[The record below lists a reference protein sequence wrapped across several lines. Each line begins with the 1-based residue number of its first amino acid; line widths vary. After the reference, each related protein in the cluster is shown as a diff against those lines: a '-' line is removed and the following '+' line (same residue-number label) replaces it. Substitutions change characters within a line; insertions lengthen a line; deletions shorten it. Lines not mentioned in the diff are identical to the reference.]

1 MDYDKRF
8 KALLT
13 MFFREFMEL
22 FFPEFAERIDWRH
35 PPEFLD
41 KELESIVIE
50 SGPKTV
56 DLLVKVRS
64 LEPPRSSSAERLCLI
79 HFEVEG
85 RRSREALGKRIGH
98 YINRIDEKFDL
109 PVVPIAVYLKVAGDG
124 IGWQTR
130 DLTCWGHTIVSYHF
144 PYIGLPGLDGVRYA
158 ETSNPIALALT
169 GLMNVSHADRAR
181 IKGEAL
187 QRVEKQKFD
196 ARQRAL
202 LLDSI
207 DAFTVLDT
215 QQKAEFDQL
224 LKSPQFQK
232 VCDMQK
238 TIYEIA
244 EERGIEKGLEKGL
257 KKGRVEGRQE
267 GRQEGQVLVLER
279 LLKNKF
285 GELSA
290 QATSKLRSM
299 TDRQLGQLAERL
311 MTVEKLSE
319 LNLK

>member
-1 MDYDKRF
+1 MDYDTRF
-8 KALLT
+8 KGLLT
-13 MFFREFMEL
+13 TFFREFLEL
-22 FFPEFAERIDWRH
+22 FFPEFAERIDWRY
-35 PPEFLD
+35 PPVFLD
-41 KELESIVIE
+41 KELQSIVIE

-64 LEPPRSSSAERLCLI
+64 LEPPRGSSAERLCLI

-85 RRSREALGKRIGH
+85 RRSREVLGKRIGH

-187 QRVEKQKFD
+187 QRVEKLKLD

-202 LLDSI
+202 LLDSV
-207 DAFTVLDT
+207 DVFTVLDR
-215 QQKAEFDQL
+215 QQQAEFDRL

-232 VCDMQK
+232 AYEMQK
-238 TIYEIA
+238 SIYEIA
-244 EERGIEKGLEKGL
+244 GEIAEKRALEKG
-257 KKGRVEGRQE
+257 RQ
-267 GRQEGQVLVLER
+267 GLISLLER
-279 LLKNKF
+279 QLQIKF
-285 GELSA
+285 GELSVR
-290 QATSKLRSM
+290 ATRRLRSM
-299 TDRQLGQLAERL
+299 TEEQLGQLAERL
-311 MTVEKLSE
+311 MTAEKLSE

>member
-1 MDYDKRF
+1 MDYDTRF
-8 KALLT
+8 KALL
-13 MFFREFMEL
+13 MAFFREFLEL
-22 FFPEFAERIDWRH
+22 FFPEFEERIDWSH
-35 PPEFLD
+35 PPVFLD
-41 KELESIVIE
+41 KELQSIVIE

-64 LEPPRSSSAERLCLI
+64 LEPPRSSSTERLCLI

-85 RRSREALGKRIGH
+85 RRSREALGKRIGY
-98 YINRIDEKFDL
+98 YINRLDEKFDL

-130 DLTCWGHTIVSYHF
+130 DLKCWGHTIVSYHF

-169 GLMNVSHADRAR
+169 GLMNVSHADRVR

-187 QRVEKQKFD
+187 QRVEKLKLD

-202 LLDSI
+202 LLNSV
-207 DAFTVLDT
+207 DAFTVLDA
-215 QQKAEFDQL
+215 QQQAEFDRL

-238 TIYEIA
+238 TSYEIVDEIA
-244 EERGIEKGLEKGL
+244 EKRGLEKGL
-257 KKGRVEGRQE
+257 AK
-267 GRQEGQVLVLER
+267 GRQEGQVLLLER
-279 LLKNKF
+279 QLKVKF
-285 GELSA
+285 GELPVRA
-290 QATSKLRSM
+290 ARKLRSM
-299 TDRQLGQLAERL
+299 TDGQLDQLAERL
-311 MTVEKLSE
+311 MKAEKLSE